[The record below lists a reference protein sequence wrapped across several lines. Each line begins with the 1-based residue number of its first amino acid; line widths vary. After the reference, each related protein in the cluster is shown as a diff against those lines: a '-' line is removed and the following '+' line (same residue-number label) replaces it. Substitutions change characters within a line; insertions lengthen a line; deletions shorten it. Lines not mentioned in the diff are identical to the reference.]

1 MKRISLLLLGFLL
14 ISISFMKVEAKKF
27 TVNEVVTEFNKVVSE
42 KYKVTLG
49 DMEAS
54 IDTDNKKIFL
64 TKGKQDFSLS
74 YTDDYIEYKYAGSTP
89 TGANNAGNYYI
100 ELIFYA
106 FLDSLFELSN
116 VDSVYSTAYLGKY
129 ESDFDKYNVSFDYTG
144 YKYNGK
150 NDKGESVELEDS
162 YVSDFKLGFDS
173 DKITDF
179 AKTYAKSNHFDIV
192 PKLNMKISDG
202 KVNYNF
208 KIDYIKQAD
217 EDIPYCVVFRAE
229 ALDGTYTKITKNSI
243 SCEERDISVYLV
255 DDTTM
260 AGKTYFYK
268 AQVVGSNKFSN
279 ILKVNLTSNIITD
292 TSNNEIIYAPS
303 KDNDKEAKTD
313 DKTTTND
320 KKEEPKKD
328 YKNPETGD
336 FLPLLPI
343 LILIL
348 ASIGVW
354 HKVKDKFVRI

>member
-1 MKRISLLLLGFLL
+1 MKKRNLLLL
-14 ISISFMKVEAKKF
+14 FMLVPIIFIRVDAKKF

-54 IDTDNKKIFL
+54 IDADNKKISL

-74 YTDDYIEYKYAGSTP
+74 YTNDYIEYKYAGSTP
-89 TGANNAGNYYI
+89 TGANNGMDYCI
-100 ELIFYA
+100 KLIFEA
-106 FLDSLFELSN
+106 FLDSLFGLSN
-116 VDSVYSTAYLGKY
+116 VDSIYSTAYLGKY
-129 ESDFDKYNVSFDYTG
+129 ESNFDKYNVSFDYTD

-150 NDKGESVELEDS
+150 NNKGESVELEDS

-192 PKLNMKISDG
+192 PKLNMKISNG

-208 KIDYIKQAD
+208 KIDYTKQAD

-229 ALDGTYTKITKNSI
+229 ALDGTYTKITENSI

-279 ILKVNLTSNIITD
+279 ILKVDLTSNIITD
-292 TSNNEIIYAPS
+292 TSNNEIIYSPS
-303 KDNDKEAKTD
+303 KDDDKE
-313 DKTTTND
+313 DKNTPSED
-320 KKEEPKKD
+320 KKEEETKKD
-328 YKNPETGD
+328 YKNPETGA
-336 FLPLLPI
+336 FLPMLPI
-343 LILIL
+343 LILAL
-348 ASIGVW
+348 ASIVVW
-354 HKVKDKFVRI
+354 SKVKNKFMRI

>member
-1 MKRISLLLLGFLL
+1 MKKRNLLLLLVMLVPIIF
-14 ISISFMKVEAKKF
+14 IRVDAKKF

-49 DMEAS
+49 NMEAS
-54 IDTDNKKIFL
+54 IDADNKKISL

-89 TGANNAGNYYI
+89 TGANNGGDYYI
-100 ELIFYA
+100 ELIFEA
-106 FLDSLFELSN
+106 FLDSLFGLSN
-116 VDSVYSTAYLGKY
+116 VSGIYSTAYLGKY
-129 ESDFDKYNVSFDYTG
+129 ESNFDKYNVSFDYTD

-173 DKITDF
+173 DKITNF

-192 PKLNMKISDG
+192 PKLNMKISNG

-208 KIDYIKQAD
+208 KIDYTKQAD

-229 ALDGTYTKITKNSI
+229 ALDGTYTKITENSI

-255 DDTTM
+255 DDTTT

-279 ILKVNLTSNIITD
+279 ILKVDLTSNIITD
-292 TSNNEIIYAPS
+292 TSNNEIIYSPS
-303 KDNDKEAKTD
+303 KDDDKE
-313 DKTTTND
+313 DKNTPSED
-320 KKEEPKKD
+320 KKEEEIKKD
-328 YKNPETGD
+328 YKNPETGA
-336 FLPLLPI
+336 FLPMLPI
-343 LILIL
+343 LILAL
-348 ASIGVW
+348 ASIVVW
-354 HKVKDKFVRI
+354 SKVKNKFMRI

>member
-1 MKRISLLLLGFLL
+1 MKKGNLLLLLVMLVPIIF
-14 ISISFMKVEAKKF
+14 IRVDAKKF

-54 IDTDNKKIFL
+54 IDTDNKKISL

-89 TGANNAGNYYI
+89 TGANNGMDYCI
-100 ELIFYA
+100 ELIFEA
-106 FLDSLFELSN
+106 FLDSLFGLSN
-116 VDSVYSTAYLGKY
+116 VDSIYSTAYLGKY
-129 ESDFDKYNVSFDYTG
+129 ESNFDKYNVSYDYTD

-173 DKITDF
+173 DKISNF

-192 PKLNMKISDG
+192 PKLNMKISG
-202 KVNYNF
+202 GEVNYNF
-208 KIDYIKQAD
+208 KIDYTKQAD

-229 ALDGTYTKITKNSI
+229 ALDGTYTKITENSI

-255 DDTTM
+255 DDTTT

-279 ILKVNLTSNIITD
+279 ILKVDLASNIITD
-292 TSNNEIIYAPS
+292 TSNNEIIYSPS
-303 KDNDKEAKTD
+303 KDDDTEDKNTSSE
-313 DKTTTND
+313 D
-320 KKEEPKKD
+320 KKEEETKKD
-328 YKNPETGD
+328 YKNPETGA
-336 FLPLLPI
+336 FLPMLPI
-343 LILIL
+343 LILAL
-348 ASIGVW
+348 ASIVVW
-354 HKVKDKFVRI
+354 SKVKNKFVRI

>member
-1 MKRISLLLLGFLL
+1 MKKRNLLLLLVMLVPIIF
-14 ISISFMKVEAKKF
+14 IRVDAKKF

-49 DMEAS
+49 NMEAS
-54 IDTDNKKIFL
+54 IDTDNKKISL

-89 TGANNAGNYYI
+89 TGANNGMDYCI
-100 ELIFYA
+100 ELIFEA
-106 FLDSLFELSN
+106 FLDSLFGLSN
-116 VDSVYSTAYLGKY
+116 VDNIYSTAYLGKY
-129 ESDFDKYNVSFDYTG
+129 ESNFDKYNVSFDYTD
-144 YKYNGK
+144 YKYNQK

-162 YVSDFKLGFDS
+162 YASDFKLGFDS

-192 PKLNMKISDG
+192 SKLNMKISNG

-208 KIDYIKQAD
+208 KIDYTKQAD

-229 ALDGTYTKITKNSI
+229 ALDGTYTKITENSI

-255 DDTTM
+255 DDTTT

-279 ILKVNLTSNIITD
+279 ILKVDLTSNIITD
-292 TSNNEIIYAPS
+292 TSNNEIIYSPF
-303 KDNDKEAKTD
+303 KDD
-313 DKTTTND
+313 DKDDKNTPSED
-320 KKEEPKKD
+320 KKEEETKKD
-328 YKNPETGD
+328 YKNPETGA
-336 FLPLLPI
+336 FLPMLPI
-343 LILIL
+343 LILAL
-348 ASIGVW
+348 ASIVVW
-354 HKVKDKFVRI
+354 SKVKNKFMRI

>member
-1 MKRISLLLLGFLL
+1 MKKRNLLLLLVMLVPIIF
-14 ISISFMKVEAKKF
+14 VRVDAKKF

-54 IDTDNKKIFL
+54 IDTDNKKISL

-89 TGANNAGNYYI
+89 TGANNGMDYCI
-100 ELIFYA
+100 KLIFEA
-106 FLDSLFELSN
+106 FLDSLFGLSN
-116 VDSVYSTAYLGKY
+116 VSSIYSTAYLGKY
-129 ESDFDKYNVSFDYTG
+129 ESNFDKYNVSFDYTD

-150 NDKGESVELEDS
+150 NNKGESVELEDS

-192 PKLNMKISDG
+192 PKLNMKISNG

-208 KIDYIKQAD
+208 KIDYTKQAD

-229 ALDGTYTKITKNSI
+229 ALDGTYTKITENSI

-255 DDTTM
+255 DDTTT

-279 ILKVNLTSNIITD
+279 ILKVDLTSNIITD
-292 TSNNEIIYAPS
+292 TSNNEIIYSPS
-303 KDNDKEAKTD
+303 KDDDKE
-313 DKTTTND
+313 DKNTPSED
-320 KKEEPKKD
+320 KKEEKTKKD
-328 YKNPETGD
+328 YKNPETGA
-336 FLPLLPI
+336 FLPMLPI
-343 LILIL
+343 LILAL
-348 ASIGVW
+348 ASIVVW
-354 HKVKDKFVRI
+354 SKVKNKFMRI

>member
-1 MKRISLLLLGFLL
+1 MKKRNLLLLLVMLVPIIF
-14 ISISFMKVEAKKF
+14 IRVDAKKF

-54 IDTDNKKIFL
+54 IDTDNKKISL

-89 TGANNAGNYYI
+89 TGANNGGDYYI
-100 ELIFYA
+100 ELIFEA
-106 FLDSLFELSN
+106 FLDSLFVLSN
-116 VDSVYSTAYLGKY
+116 VDNIYSTAYLGKF
-129 ESDFDKYNVSFDYTG
+129 ESDFDKYNVSFDYTD

-173 DKITDF
+173 DKITNF

-192 PKLNMKISDG
+192 PKLNMKISNG

-208 KIDYIKQAD
+208 KIDYTKQAD

-229 ALDGTYTKITKNSI
+229 ALDGTYTKITENSI

-255 DDTTM
+255 DDTTT

-279 ILKVNLTSNIITD
+279 ILKVDLASNIITD
-292 TSNNEIIYAPS
+292 TSNNEIIYSPS
-303 KDNDKEAKTD
+303 KDDDTEDKNTSSE
-313 DKTTTND
+313 D
-320 KKEEPKKD
+320 KKEEETKKD
-328 YKNPETGD
+328 YKNPETGA
-336 FLPLLPI
+336 FLPMLPI
-343 LILIL
+343 LILAL
-348 ASIGVW
+348 ASIVVW
-354 HKVKDKFVRI
+354 SKVKNKFVRI

>member
-1 MKRISLLLLGFLL
+1 MKKRNLLLLVMLVPIIF
-14 ISISFMKVEAKKF
+14 IRVDAKKF

-54 IDTDNKKIFL
+54 IDTDNKKISL

-74 YTDDYIEYKYAGSTP
+74 YTDDYIE
-89 TGANNAGNYYI
+89 
-100 ELIFYA
+100 LIFEA
-106 FLDSLFELSN
+106 FLDSLFGLSN
-116 VDSVYSTAYLGKY
+116 VDSIYSTAYLGKF
-129 ESDFDKYNVSFDYTG
+129 ESNFDKYNVSFDYTD

-162 YVSDFKLGFDS
+162 YASDFKLGFDS

-192 PKLNMKISDG
+192 PKLNMKISNG

-208 KIDYIKQAD
+208 KIDYTKQAD

-229 ALDGTYTKITKNSI
+229 ALDGTYTKITENSI

-255 DDTTM
+255 DDTTT

-279 ILKVNLTSNIITD
+279 ILKVDLTSNIITD
-292 TSNNEIIYAPS
+292 TSNNEIIYSPS
-303 KDNDKEAKTD
+303 KDDDKE
-313 DKTTTND
+313 DKNTPSEG
-320 KKEEPKKD
+320 KKEEETKKD
-328 YKNPETGD
+328 YKNPETGA
-336 FLPLLPI
+336 FLPMLPI
-343 LILIL
+343 LILAL
-348 ASIGVW
+348 ASIVVW
-354 HKVKDKFVRI
+354 SKVKNKFMRI

>member
-1 MKRISLLLLGFLL
+1 MKKRNLLLLLVMLVPIIF
-14 ISISFMKVEAKKF
+14 IRVDAKKF

-49 DMEAS
+49 NMEAS
-54 IDTDNKKIFL
+54 IDTDNKKISL

-89 TGANNAGNYYI
+89 TGANNGMDYCI
-100 ELIFYA
+100 EFIFEA
-106 FLDSLFELSN
+106 FLDSLFGLSN
-116 VDSVYSTAYLGKY
+116 VSSIYSTAYLGKF
-129 ESDFDKYNVSFDYTG
+129 ESNFDKYNVSFDYTD

-192 PKLNMKISDG
+192 PKLNMKISNG

-208 KIDYIKQAD
+208 KIDYTKQAD

-229 ALDGTYTKITKNSI
+229 ALDGTYTKITENSI

-279 ILKVNLTSNIITD
+279 ILKVDLTSNIITD
-292 TSNNEIIYAPS
+292 TSNNEIIYSPS
-303 KDNDKEAKTD
+303 KDDDKE
-313 DKTTTND
+313 DKNTPSED
-320 KKEEPKKD
+320 KKEEETKKD
-328 YKNPETGD
+328 YKNPETGA
-336 FLPLLPI
+336 FLPMLPI
-343 LILIL
+343 LILAL
-348 ASIGVW
+348 ASIVVW
-354 HKVKDKFVRI
+354 SKVKNKFMRI

>member
-1 MKRISLLLLGFLL
+1 MKKRNLLLLLVMLVPIIF
-14 ISISFMKVEAKKF
+14 IRVDAKKF

-54 IDTDNKKIFL
+54 IDTDNKKISL

-74 YTDDYIEYKYAGSTP
+74 YTDDYIE
-89 TGANNAGNYYI
+89 
-100 ELIFYA
+100 LIFEA
-106 FLDSLFELSN
+106 FLDSLFVLSN
-116 VDSVYSTAYLGKY
+116 VDNIYSTAYLGKY
-129 ESDFDKYNVSFDYTG
+129 ESNFDKYNVSFDYTD

-150 NDKGESVELEDS
+150 NNKGESVELEDS

-192 PKLNMKISDG
+192 PKLNMKISNG

-208 KIDYIKQAD
+208 KIDYTKQAD

-229 ALDGTYTKITKNSI
+229 ALDGTYTKITENSI

-255 DDTTM
+255 DDTTT

-279 ILKVNLTSNIITD
+279 ILKVDLTSNIITD
-292 TSNNEIIYAPS
+292 TSNNEIIYSPS
-303 KDNDKEAKTD
+303 KDDDKE
-313 DKTTTND
+313 DKNTPSED
-320 KKEEPKKD
+320 KKEEEIKKD
-328 YKNPETGD
+328 YKNPETGA
-336 FLPLLPI
+336 FLPMLPI
-343 LILIL
+343 LILAL
-348 ASIGVW
+348 ASIVVW
-354 HKVKDKFVRI
+354 SKVKNKFMRI